1 MTYILSHLRI
11 NLKQDA
17 IKTQL
22 RSIFFFRTN
31 ESMDQRTLRSL
42 NSRTTEEYEDTK
54 GVIKIRKSKDR
65 QHNDRKNKQ
74 RSTKKYT

>member
-1 MTYILSHLRI
+1 
-11 NLKQDA
+11 
-17 IKTQL
+17 
-22 RSIFFFRTN
+22 
-31 ESMDQRTLRSL
+31 MDQRTLRSL

-74 RSTKKYT
+74 RSTNKYT

>member
-1 MTYILSHLRI
+1 MLSKH
-11 NLKQDA
+11 NYEV
-17 IKTQL
+17 
-22 RSIFFFRTN
+22 SFFFRTN